1 MKIPKLDCQ
10 AQTYNGGIQED
21 PCCSHATETN
31 LTHLP
36 TCLRTQ
42 IEPKLFL
49 MALTPSLGGPQA
61 RNKEPT
67 I

>member
-1 MKIPKLDCQ
+1 MQMPKLGCQ
-10 AQTYNGGIQED
+10 TQTYNGGIQED
-21 PCCSHATETN
+21 PCCSHAAETN

-36 TCLRTQ
+36 TCLGTQ
-42 IEPKLFL
+42 TEPTLSL

-61 RNKEPT
+61 RSKEPT